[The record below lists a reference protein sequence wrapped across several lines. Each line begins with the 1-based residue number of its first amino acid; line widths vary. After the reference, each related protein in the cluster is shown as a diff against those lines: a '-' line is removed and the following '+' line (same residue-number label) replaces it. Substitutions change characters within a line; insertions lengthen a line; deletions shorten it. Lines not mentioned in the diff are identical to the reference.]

1 MKWHCLATTA
11 PIHVQTCNN
20 SLPATS
26 CVQTSA
32 LYLKMMSLAMQ
43 RRQEVL
49 PQHISKSLCTSRV
62 SELLQ
67 LQQGKG
73 PEHASQPVPG
83 SGNSEIPWLPAND
96 KIRSPVAN
104 VHHGNASVHSPG
116 KAQSSTSQVLSCFLT
131 PKPPSSWFSKDT
143 SLVKHCSPN

>member
-1 MKWHCLATTA
+1 M
-11 PIHVQTCNN
+11 QTCNN

-32 LYLKMMSLAMQ
+32 LYLTMMSTVKQ

-49 PQHISKSLCTSRV
+49 PQHISKSLCTSRL
-62 SELLQ
+62 SQLLQ

-83 SGNSEIPWLPAND
+83 SGNSELPWLPDND
-96 KIRSPVAN
+96 KIKSPVAN
-104 VHHGNASVHSPG
+104 AHHSNVSVRSSG
-116 KAQSSTSQVLSCFLT
+116 KARSSTFQALSCFLI
-131 PKPPSSWFSKDT
+131 PKPPSFWFSKDA
-143 SLVKHCSPN
+143 LVEHYSPKQLQVLLDGS